1 MYIFLCN
8 SCFAGDSNFNGFGL
22 VSHRAFPKSMI
33 TGLYASPCLSVSI
46 IIGLQ
51 VVVQEA
57 NFMDSGECFSDAFH
71 NIEPATLAQRELPN
85 GFFVCFVL

>member
-1 MYIFLCN
+1 MPFREY
-8 SCFAGDSNFNGFGL
+8 
-22 VSHRAFPKSMI
+22 
-33 TGLYASPCLSVSI
+33 

-85 GFFVCFVL
+85 GFFVCFVLWDSYSSPRETV